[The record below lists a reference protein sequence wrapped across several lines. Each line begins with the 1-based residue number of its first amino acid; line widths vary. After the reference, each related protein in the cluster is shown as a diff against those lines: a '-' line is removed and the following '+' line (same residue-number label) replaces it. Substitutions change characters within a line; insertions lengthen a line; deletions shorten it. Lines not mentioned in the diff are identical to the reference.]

1 MYSSPE
7 FGSTWATENGRDLCA
22 TSFPGVSTD
31 VFVVSAVRSAMG
43 RFGGSF
49 KDLTPP
55 QLAAPVMKAA
65 LERAGVDGEKLDLV
79 IMGNVLRGG
88 HGQLV
93 PRQAAFLAGIPKHVD
108 ALAVDMVCSSG
119 MAAVMTGA
127 SQIKAG
133 EVDLI
138 LAGGLESMSGSGFG
152 MDSRTR
158 WGHKYAPGGLKI
170 TDLMARDGLTDPDSG
185 EAMGEQTERLIGE
198 EKVSR
203 EELDEVAAMSNQ
215 RAAAA
220 TAVGAFADEIIDVG
234 GLASDEG
241 IRPETTTESLGLL
254 KPAFRRDGTLTAGNS
269 SQISDG
275 AAALVLASD
284 RAIKE
289 QGLTPIARI
298 TGSAWAA
305 GEPYRFPEA
314 PIPAVE
320 KLLKREGKAISDF
333 DLFENNEAFAL
344 NSVLFTRRLGVDFDQ
359 LNVNGGAIALGH
371 PIGCSGARIMVTL
384 IHSLRHRSGS
394 LGLAAIC
401 HGTGGGTVTSLELV

>member
-1 MYSSPE
+1 MPE
-7 FGSTWATENGRDLCA
+7 
-22 TSFPGVSTD
+22 
-31 VFVVSAVRSAMG
+31 VFVLGARRSAIG
-43 RFGGSF
+43 RFGGGF

-55 QLAAPVMKAA
+55 ALAAPVMQAA
-65 LERAGVDGEKLDLV
+65 LESAGVGGDQLDLV

-119 MAAVMTGA
+119 MAAVMTAA

-133 EVDLI
+133 EVDLV
-138 LAGGLESMSGSGFG
+138 LAGGVESMSGAGFAL
-152 MDSRTR
+152 DSTAR
-158 WGHKYAPGGLKI
+158 WGWKYAPAGTRI
-170 TDLMARDGLTDPDSG
+170 VDLMARDGLTDPESG
-185 EAMGEQTERLIGE
+185 DAMGEQTERLIAE
-198 EKVSR
+198 EGVSR
-203 EELDEVAAMSNQ
+203 SELDLVAAASHQ

-220 TAVGAFADEIIDVG
+220 TDGGGFAEEIVEVDGVS
-234 GLASDEG
+234 ADEG
-241 IRPETTTESLGLL
+241 IRRDTTPASLGSLR
-254 KPAFRRDGTLTAGNS
+254 PAFRKDGTLTAGNS

-275 AAALVLASD
+275 AAAMVLASV
-284 RAIKE
+284 RAVNE
-289 QGLTPIARI
+289 YGLRPIAKI

-320 KLLKREGKAISDF
+320 KLLKREGKSIAGF

-344 NSVLFTRRLGVDFDQ
+344 NTVLFTRRLGVDPAN

-371 PIGCSGARIMVTL
+371 PIGCSGARILVTL
-384 IHSLRHRSGS
+384 LHALRHRGGTN
-394 LGLAAIC
+394 GLAAIC

>member
-1 MYSSPE
+1 MPE
-7 FGSTWATENGRDLCA
+7 
-22 TSFPGVSTD
+22 
-31 VFVVSAVRSAMG
+31 VFVLGARRSAIG
-43 RFGGSF
+43 RFGGGF

-55 QLAAPVMKAA
+55 ALAAPVMQAA
-65 LERAGVDGEKLDLV
+65 LKSAGVGGDQLDLV

-119 MAAVMTGA
+119 MAAVMTAA

-133 EVDLI
+133 EVDLV
-138 LAGGLESMSGSGFG
+138 LAGGLESMSGAGFAL
-152 MDSRTR
+152 DAQAR
-158 WGHKYAPGGLKI
+158 WGWKYAPAGARI
-170 TDLMARDGLTDPDSG
+170 VDLMARDGLTDPDSG
-185 EAMGEQTERLIGE
+185 DAMGEQTERLIAE
-198 EKVSR
+198 EGVSR
-203 EELDEVAAMSNQ
+203 SELDLVAAASHQ

-220 TAVGAFADEIIDVG
+220 TDGGAFAEEIVEVDGVS
-234 GLASDEG
+234 ADEG
-241 IRPETTTESLGLL
+241 IRRDTTPASLGSLR
-254 KPAFRRDGTLTAGNS
+254 PAFRTDGTLTAGNS

-275 AAALVLASD
+275 AAAMVLASA
-284 RAIKE
+284 RAVNE
-289 QGLTPIARI
+289 YGLRPIAKV

-320 KLLKREGKAISDF
+320 KLLKREGKSIADF

-344 NSVLFTRRLGVDFDQ
+344 NTVLFTRRLGVDPDK
-359 LNVNGGAIALGH
+359 LNPNGGAIALGH
-371 PIGCSGARIMVTL
+371 PIGCSGARILVTL
-384 IHSLRHRSGS
+384 LHALRHGGGTS
-394 LGLAAIC
+394 GLAAIC